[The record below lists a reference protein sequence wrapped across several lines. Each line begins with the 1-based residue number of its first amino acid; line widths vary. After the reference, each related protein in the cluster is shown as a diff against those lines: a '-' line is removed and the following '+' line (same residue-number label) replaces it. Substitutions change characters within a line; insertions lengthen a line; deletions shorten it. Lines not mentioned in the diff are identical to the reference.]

1 MSSDARYQG
10 PDVRHFEEWSR
21 TYESSWMQRS
31 FFTRLHSV
39 ALDLAASLPP
49 PAAVLDVGCGTG
61 RLLRAAALRWPAAR
75 LLGVDPAEGMMEIAR
90 RLTPDA
96 EIQRGLAESL
106 PLPDASVDLVVSTMS
121 FHHWGDQ
128 AAALRE
134 IARVLRPGGHFILVD
149 IAPPRALTWLRLSG
163 RAQPVAER
171 QRLFAAAGL
180 RIERQSRSAAM
191 RPARSCLVRSS

>member
-21 TYESSWMQRS
+21 TYESSWMQRRL
-31 FFTRLHSV
+31 FTRIHSD

-49 PAAVLDVGCGTG
+49 PTSVLDVGCGTG

-75 LLGVDPAEGMMEIAR
+75 LLGVDPAEGMVEVAR
-90 RLTPDA
+90 RLTPGA

-106 PLPDASVDLVVSTMS
+106 PLPDASVDLVLSTLS
-121 FHHWGDQ
+121 FHHWSDQ
-128 AAALRE
+128 VAGVRE

-149 IAPPRALTWLRLSG
+149 FTPPRALAWLHLSG

-180 RIERQSRSAAM
+180 RIERQRRAVYPLIWATV
-191 RPARSCLVRSS
+191 AVR